1 MFCGRPEFE
10 TIFHRREGES
20 VFLEKQGQI
29 LPLMGILKTNSS
41 VYYDWKREGGR
52 ASNTEK
58 EGAKNSS
65 FDLYGKINKQT
76 KVYYD
81 W

>member
-1 MFCGRPEFE
+1 
-10 TIFHRREGES
+10 
-20 VFLEKQGQI
+20 
-29 LPLMGILKTNSS
+29 MGILKTNSS

-76 KVYYD
+76 KVYYTQKATAKILPLSFIGGMSRFLFIETILKVP
-81 W
+81 

>member
-1 MFCGRPEFE
+1 
-10 TIFHRREGES
+10 
-20 VFLEKQGQI
+20 
-29 LPLMGILKTNSS
+29 MGILKTNSS

-58 EGAKNSS
+58 EEAKKFS

-76 KVYYD
+76 KMYYD

>member
-1 MFCGRPEFE
+1 
-10 TIFHRREGES
+10 
-20 VFLEKQGQI
+20 
-29 LPLMGILKTNSS
+29 MGILKTNSS

-81 W
+81 WQRGGGGLQTSKKLGQKFFL

>member
-1 MFCGRPEFE
+1 
-10 TIFHRREGES
+10 
-20 VFLEKQGQI
+20 
-29 LPLMGILKTNSS
+29 MGILKTNSS

-58 EGAKNSS
+58 EEAKNSS